1 MKCALIHTVK
11 KRLFVKSAGQDSLQ
25 LARLR
30 VFFELRYVCECLL
43 KHLMVRRFLR
53 EGGREFQTD
62 DLENARLVLYRSMRG
77 RGRIKLLEPFL
88 LMDIVKSERM
98 FSGVYPLHSLD
109 IITTLLYFSCFVNGR
124 SLRVFSSSSV
134 GIGRSERMSFA
145 VRQ

>member
-1 MKCALIHTVK
+1 MIPRIRDWLCT
-11 KRLFVKSAGQDSLQ
+11 G
-25 LARLR
+25 
-30 VFFELRYVCECLL
+30 
-43 KHLMVRRFLR
+43 
-53 EGGREFQTD
+53 
-62 DLENARLVLYRSMRG
+62 LYGG